1 MPDVIGLDARA
12 AWFRLAANGFRVQL
26 SGQGHVV
33 AQSPE
38 PGARVDEKVVLQL
51 Q

>member
-12 AWFRLAANGFRVQL
+12 AWFRLAAKGFHVQL
-26 SGQGHVV
+26 SGQGQVV

-38 PGARVDEKVVLQL
+38 PGALVDTKVVLQL